1 MRQCL
6 NDVSRRAIPVCAWLR
21 HPTVP
26 RPPRW
31 RQMGPGTA
39 YAVIHTNNT
48 PTYENSLGPPPS
60 CFTWNIGKR
69 GCVFR
74 RGGIY
79 LNGWE
84 SGCCGC
90 VYRRDFRRSTDVAS
104 TNPKTH
110 GHLLKADSTTADER
124 EVSAQSC
131 WESCNLI
138 NIGL

>member
-1 MRQCL
+1 MMRV
-6 NDVSRRAIPVCAWLR
+6 NDASVFKRSGSRRAIPVCAWLR

-48 PTYENSLGPPPS
+48 PTHENSLGPPPS
-60 CFTWNIGKR
+60 CFTWNIEKR

-84 SGCCGC
+84 SGCCEPNVDAWRLQWSEYQPQDAWAFAEGRQHHC
-90 VYRRDFRRSTDVAS
+90 RRERSECPVVLGKLHFD
-104 TNPKTH
+104 
-110 GHLLKADSTTADER
+110 
-124 EVSAQSC
+124 
-131 WESCNLI
+131 
-138 NIGL
+138 